1 MDILRVIGKK
11 IRILRKKQG
20 LSQEKLG
27 EMAGLSANYIGFIE
41 RGQRQVALDS
51 LQTIAEVLGTDLS
64 SLFERTGKTPPEKEE
79 IMALIKAAH
88 KMKHDDLITLLR
100 IAQRLARIKT
110 PKRKY
115 TSKKYPA

>member
-1 MDILRVIGKK
+1 MDILTAIGKK
-11 IRILRKKQG
+11 IRKLRKEQG

-27 EMAGLSANYIGFIE
+27 ELAGLSANYIGFIE

-64 SLFERTGKTPPEKEE
+64 CLFERTVKTPLEKEE
-79 IMALIKAAH
+79 ITALVKAAH
-88 KMKHDDLITLLR
+88 KMNHDDLMALVR
-100 IAQRLARIKT
+100 IAQRLARTKK

-115 TSKKYPA
+115 TKNRPA